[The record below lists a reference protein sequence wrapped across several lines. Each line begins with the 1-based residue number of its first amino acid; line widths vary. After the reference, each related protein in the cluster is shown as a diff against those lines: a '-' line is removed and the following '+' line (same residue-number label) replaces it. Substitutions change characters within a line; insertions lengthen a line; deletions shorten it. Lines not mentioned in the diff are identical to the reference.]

1 MDNVAVIAF
10 CADGGVPQ
18 QQTSFTIV
26 VEVFELNLHQPMFQH
41 CLHTAA
47 VLPENYAPFTS
58 FLNVSAT
65 DNDIGLN
72 GRIHYQLV
80 DNFDNL
86 FFVNADT
93 GSLQILL
100 QLDFEKETMYNL
112 VVEAVDAATADS
124 KVRHTATANVSI
136 EVTGVNEHTPM
147 CSQPI
152 YTAVISAST
161 TGAILTLNCTD
172 ADNGV
177 DGSLVYSISTS
188 THSNKFTISNLGVVS
203 VPAPIPP
210 DSNTEVYDITV
221 VVADQGSPSRQ
232 TDVAV
237 NFVYSFENL
246 QQPQF
251 DATQYSTS
259 IPESTAVGDVV
270 LTVTASDSDPGPQG
284 DVVYSLNG
292 SSFFRINPQNGEVFV
307 SENLNAEAAQQIN
320 FTVTASDSD
329 PVAPMSNSIT
339 ATITVTDVND
349 NTPSCSSQLYIESI
363 GSSAAAGT
371 NIISLQDFCSDNDIV
386 FSQLS
391 YSLAQ
396 NSSSFSISST
406 GELTVAGS
414 LTPGSTTALSVVVSD
429 NGSPSRSTIVTVSVS
444 TPHLPEVQGH
454 CRLL

>member
-1 MDNVAVIAF
+1 
-10 CADGGVPQ
+10 
-18 QQTSFTIV
+18 
-26 VEVFELNLHQPMFQH
+26 
-41 CLHTAA
+41 
-47 VLPENYAPFTS
+47 
-58 FLNVSAT
+58 
-65 DNDIGLN
+65 
-72 GRIHYQLV
+72 
-80 DNFDNL
+80 
-86 FFVNADT
+86 
-93 GSLQILL
+93 
-100 QLDFEKETMYNL
+100 
-112 VVEAVDAATADS
+112 
-124 KVRHTATANVSI
+124 
-136 EVTGVNEHTPM
+136 M

-152 YTAVISAST
+152 YTAVISATT
-161 TGAILTLNCTD
+161 TGAVLTLNCTD

-188 THSNKFTISNLGVVS
+188 THSNKFTISNLGVIS

-320 FTVTASDSD
+320 FTVTASDS
-329 PVAPMSNSIT
+329 V
-339 ATITVTDVND
+339 
-349 NTPSCSSQLYIESI
+349 CFRE
-363 GSSAAAGT
+363 
-371 NIISLQDFCSDNDIV
+371 
-386 FSQLS
+386 
-391 YSLAQ
+391 
-396 NSSSFSISST
+396 
-406 GELTVAGS
+406 
-414 LTPGSTTALSVVVSD
+414 
-429 NGSPSRSTIVTVSVS
+429 
-444 TPHLPEVQGH
+444 PE
-454 CRLL
+454 R

>member
-1 MDNVAVIAF
+1 MKHWLIK
-10 CADGGVPQ
+10 VPQ
-18 QQTSFTIV
+18 ST
-26 VEVFELNLHQPMFQH
+26 
-41 CLHTAA
+41 
-47 VLPENYAPFTS
+47 
-58 FLNVSAT
+58 
-65 DNDIGLN
+65 
-72 GRIHYQLV
+72 
-80 DNFDNL
+80 
-86 FFVNADT
+86 
-93 GSLQILL
+93 L
-100 QLDFEKETMYNL
+100 QL
-112 VVEAVDAATADS
+112 
-124 KVRHTATANVSI
+124 
-136 EVTGVNEHTPM
+136 
-147 CSQPI
+147 
-152 YTAVISAST
+152 
-161 TGAILTLNCTD
+161 
-172 ADNGV
+172 
-177 DGSLVYSISTS
+177 
-188 THSNKFTISNLGVVS
+188 TI
-203 VPAPIPP
+203 
-210 DSNTEVYDITV
+210 
-221 VVADQGSPSRQ
+221 
-232 TDVAV
+232 AV
-237 NFVYSFENL
+237 NFVTHLKLFSSGTESY
-246 QQPQF
+246 
-251 DATQYSTS
+251 ATQYSTS

-429 NGSPSRSTIVTVSVS
+429 NGSPSRSKQT
-444 TPHLPEVQGH
+444 LP
-454 CRLL
+454 CCYC